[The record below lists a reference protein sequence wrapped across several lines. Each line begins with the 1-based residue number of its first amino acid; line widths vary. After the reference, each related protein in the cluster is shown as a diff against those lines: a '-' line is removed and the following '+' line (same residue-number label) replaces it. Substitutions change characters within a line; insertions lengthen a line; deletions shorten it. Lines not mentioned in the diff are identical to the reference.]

1 MQGIFSRPA
10 KEDDA
15 EDGTS
20 TPVRSPRSR
29 SRSLSPVVRPIK
41 TPSGQDPPA
50 HVESEPKTA
59 DKENTDPKK
68 PAKRVRAVKKKSTSK
83 ASKKK
88 KTPASPA
95 KSKAAS
101 PAKPAPAPA
110 PTEASGGK
118 GKGKG
123 VSTFARRHK
132 KVLRENIQGITKP
145 AIRRMAR
152 RGGVKRISNLIYE
165 ETRGVLRVFLEHVIR
180 DAVTYTGMH
189 DPSCASDSARRT
201 RATQDR
207 DRHGRGLVSRQCCA
221 CLSSVSQRTQ
231 TPGPHPVRIRR
242 LSAKSVVVCERVKK
256 QSILRIPFW
265 PFSCRLPFPSEA
277 VEFSHHESSARRG
290 ALRVC
295 ASCSSA
301 RETTKQL
308 GPR

>member
-59 DKENTDPKK
+59 DKENADPKKK
-68 PAKRVRAVKKKSTSK
+68 PAKRVRAAKKKSTSK

-123 VSTFARRHK
+123 KGVNPWGAKRHR

-180 DAVTYTGMH
+180 DAVTYTGI
-189 DPSCASDSARRT
+189 DC
-201 RATQDR
+201 
-207 DRHGRGLVSRQCCA
+207 V
-221 CLSSVSQRTQ
+221 
-231 TPGPHPVRIRR
+231 
-242 LSAKSVVVCERVKK
+242 
-256 QSILRIPFW
+256 
-265 PFSCRLPFPSEA
+265 CRLF
-277 VEFSHHESSARRG
+277 
-290 ALRVC
+290 
-295 ASCSSA
+295 
-301 RETTKQL
+301 
-308 GPR
+308 